1 MKRLSLCEIIL
12 DESKFL
18 ESHKERIL
26 SGSGKKIN
34 AAPFV
39 SRLERYALLN
49 EKMLCNKCY
58 GVYGKEEKG
67 NHKCR

>member
-1 MKRLSLCEIIL
+1 MKKLSLCETIL

-18 ESHKERIL
+18 ESHKQRIL
-26 SGSGKKIN
+26 NGSGRKRNIY
-34 AAPFV
+34 PFI
-39 SRLERYALLN
+39 SRLERYALDN

-58 GVYGKEEKG
+58 EVYGKEEKG